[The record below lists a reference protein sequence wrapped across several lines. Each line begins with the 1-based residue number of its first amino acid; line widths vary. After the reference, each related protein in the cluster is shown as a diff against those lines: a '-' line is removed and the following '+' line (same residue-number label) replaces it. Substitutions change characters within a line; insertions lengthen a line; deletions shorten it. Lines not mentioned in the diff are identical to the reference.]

1 MEPPSRVGLLD
12 TSYAG
17 SDLIEGPEPVRL
29 FFFPAPDP
37 LPATPELPTLIAA
50 LGGMTSTDLLRFAHP
65 LTIGAT
71 VGYTVDS
78 GVNAHANQWGGHDPQ
93 NPTRERLDYLRVLDG
108 SGFRLTLVSIA
119 VMGDPLDPREQP
131 RTRQCFDPD
140 LGSDGWVEANQ
151 SLRCYFSDHYGVEAV
166 LRLERMPP

>member
-1 MEPPSRVGLLD
+1 MGDYNIAGEVGSPPL
-12 TSYAG
+12 AG
-17 SDLIEGPEPVRL
+17 
-29 FFFPAPDP
+29 
-37 LPATPELPTLIAA
+37 PELPTLIAA
-50 LGGMTSTDLLRFAHP
+50 LGGTTAADLFRLAHP
-65 LTIGAT
+65 LTVGAT

-78 GVNAHANQWGGHDPQ
+78 GVNAYANQWGGHDPQ
-93 NPTRERLDYLRVLDG
+93 NPTRERLRVLDG

-166 LRLERMPP
+166 LRFERMPP